1 MIRDLVKGLILMIAL
16 YFTGGLGLGIIFIIE
31 YCRKKTKENT
41 GKENEML
48 FFILGMIIYML
59 YQFLFYIMIESE
71 DIASFYWSILGS
83 WIYFEFF
90 KIAMLENI
98 KKTGSDTKFFD
109 RNKSLLYSM
118 LVIFCIINIIVY
130 ECIK

>member
-1 MIRDLVKGLILMIAL
+1 MGLILMIAL
-16 YFTGGLGLGIIFIIE
+16 YFTVGLCLGIIFIIE

-48 FFILGMIIYML
+48 FFILGMIIYMI

-71 DIASFYWSILGS
+71 DIASFHWSILGS